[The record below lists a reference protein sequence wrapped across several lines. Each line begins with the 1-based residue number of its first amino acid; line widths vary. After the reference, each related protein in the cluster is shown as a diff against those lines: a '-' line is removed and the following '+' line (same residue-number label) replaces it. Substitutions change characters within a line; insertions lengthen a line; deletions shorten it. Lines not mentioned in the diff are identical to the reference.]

1 MHPLKILADYG
12 PLLLEGAW
20 LTIQLSGLALI
31 IGALLAMPMA
41 VARCSSNPWLSVPV
55 RVYISFFRG
64 TPMLAQL
71 FLVYFGAGQFR
82 HELQAVELWWLFRDP
97 FYCALLTF
105 VFNTTAYQTELL
117 RGGIRGVPR
126 GEVEAA
132 KAYGM
137 SAWLRYRLIVLPHAY
152 RIAFPALG
160 NEVILLLKGSAIAS
174 VVTLFDLM
182 GQTRAI
188 FAKTFDFSVYLW
200 AALLYLLITMVIVR
214 IWRYL
219 ETRINPHRHRRVTQV
234 PGSAK
239 AAATATE

>member
-1 MHPLKILADYG
+1 MNPLKTLTDYG

-20 LTIQLSGLALI
+20 LTVQLSGLALV

-41 VARCSSNPWLSVPV
+41 VARSSANPWLSVPV

-82 HELQAVELWWLFRDP
+82 HELQALDIWWLFRDP

-105 VFNTTAYQTELL
+105 VLNTTAYQTELL
-117 RGGIRGVPR
+117 RGGILGVPR

-182 GQTRAI
+182 GQTRAV

-214 IWRYL
+214 VWRYL
-219 ETRINPHRHRRVTQV
+219 EGRINPHLKRRVTRV
-234 PGSAK
+234 PASAK
-239 AAATATE
+239 AATATE

>member
-1 MHPLKILADYG
+1 MNAFNTLTQYG

-20 LTIQLSGLALI
+20 LTIKLSGLALL
-31 IGALLAMPMA
+31 IGALVAMPMA
-41 VARCSSNPWLSVPV
+41 VARSSQKAWLSVPV

-71 FLVYFGAGQFR
+71 FLIYFGAGQYR
-82 HELQAVELWWLFRDP
+82 HELQALELWWLFRDP

-105 VFNTTAYQTELL
+105 VLNTTAYQAELL
-117 RGGIRGVPR
+117 RGGILGVPR

-132 KAYGM
+132 RAYGM

-188 FAKTFDFSVYLW
+188 FAKTFDFSIYLW
-200 AALLYLLITMVIVR
+200 AALLYLLITMLIVR
-214 IWRYL
+214 IWRLL
-219 ETRINPHRHRRVTQV
+219 EARINPHLKRRLTQV
-234 PGSAK
+234 QTPRP
-239 AAATATE
+239 AATATE

>member
-1 MHPLKILADYG
+1 MHPFKMLSEYG

-20 LTIQLSGLALI
+20 LTIQLSGLALL
-31 IGALLAMPMA
+31 IGALLAMPMS
-41 VARCSSNPWLSVPV
+41 VARCSPRAWLSVPV
-55 RVYISFFRG
+55 RIYISFFRG

-82 HELQAVELWWLFRDP
+82 HELQAVDLWWLFRDP

-105 VFNTTAYQTELL
+105 VLNTTAYQAELL
-117 RGGIRGVPR
+117 RGGILGVPR

-132 KAYGM
+132 RAYGM
-137 SAWLRYRLIVLPHAY
+137 SAWLRYRLIVMPHAY

-188 FAKTFDFSVYLW
+188 FAKSFDFSIYLW

-219 ETRINPHRHRRVTQV
+219 EKRINPHLQRRVIQA
-234 PGSAK
+234 PK
-239 AAATATE
+239 AVKTAVTATE

>member
-1 MHPLKILADYG
+1 MTLITEYGLA
-12 PLLLEGAW
+12 LLSGAW
-20 LTIQLSGLALI
+20 LTLKLSGLALLFGAI
-31 IGALLAMPMA
+31 IAMPMA
-41 VARCSSNPWLSVPV
+41 IARSSQRRWLAVPV
-55 RVYISFFRG
+55 RIYVSFFRG

-71 FLVYFGAGQFR
+71 FLVYFGAGQYR
-82 HELQAVELWWLFRDP
+82 HELQALGLWGLFRDP

-105 VFNTTAYQTELL
+105 TLNTVAYQAELL
-117 RGGIRGVPR
+117 RGGILGVPR

-137 SAWLRYRLIVLPHAY
+137 SALLRYRLIILPHAY

-188 FAKTFDFSVYLW
+188 FAKTFDFSIYLW
-200 AALLYLLITMVIVR
+200 AALLYLLITMLIVR
-214 IWRYL
+214 LWRYL
-219 ETRINPHRHRRVTQV
+219 EKRINPHLYRQV
-234 PGSAK
+234 MVAPAPASVAK
-239 AAATATE
+239 GQTT

>member
-1 MHPLKILADYG
+1 MNAFNTLTEYG

-20 LTIQLSGLALI
+20 LTIKLSGLALL

-41 VARCSSNPWLSVPV
+41 VARSSRNAFLAVPS

-64 TPMLAQL
+64 TPILAQL
-71 FLVYFGAGQFR
+71 FLVYFGAGQYR
-82 HELQAVELWWLFRDP
+82 HELQAVDLWWLFRDP

-105 VFNTTAYQTELL
+105 VLNSTAYQAELL
-117 RGGIRGVPR
+117 RGGILGVPR

-132 KAYGM
+132 RAYGM

-160 NEVILLLKGSAIAS
+160 NEVILLLKGSAIVS

-182 GQTRAI
+182 GQTRTI
-188 FAKTFDFSVYLW
+188 FAKTFDFSIYLW
-200 AALLYLLITMVIVR
+200 AALLYLLITMLIVR
-214 IWRYL
+214 IWRLL
-219 ETRINPHRHRRVTQV
+219 EARINPHLQRRTTQL
-234 PGSAK
+234 PTPRP
-239 AAATATE
+239 AATATE